1 MKILGI
7 NISHHSSS
15 CLLEDGNIL
24 YFLEEERISRIK
36 EHCYLW
42 NGETAFFINKLKSYT
57 SHVDYIIFSSFGREI
72 GDDTGKY
79 SNYDKDPDKYL
90 VEKLLTQIKESG
102 ITVGEVVFN
111 KHEHHL
117 YHASNAFYGSGFD
130 DAVCL
135 VLDGGGALYDDGDK
149 SVERL
154 TGKENPL
161 FREIESYYHFSY
173 TQEPKVLHKHYSYED
188 DFEKS
193 FVYKHNSN
201 VFSSTRSNGGLFNI
215 LGSILGFHSGVDAG
229 KVMGLSS
236 YAKKEDGDSE
246 RWYENIDWFVEKEGE
261 WITSEKVRI
270 KDFDD
275 NCKFNRFKFE
285 EEDLRLK
292 SKLAKKLQDETLK
305 HTNRLIKKAF
315 ELSDSK
321 NIVLSGG
328 YSLNCVNN
336 FKYLD
341 SLPSDV
347 NIFIDPISNDAGT
360 AMGAAKY
367 LWYKLS
373 GSTNKNPLRNLFLG

>member
-36 EHCYLW
+36 EHCYLF

-57 SHVDYIIFSSFGREI
+57 NHVDYVILSSFGREV
-72 GDDTGKY
+72 GGGSEKY
-79 SNYDKDPDKYL
+79 DQYDQDPDKYL
-90 VEKLLTQIKESG
+90 VDKITTQIKDSG
-102 ITVGEVVFN
+102 ITIGEVVFH

-135 VLDGGGALYDDGDK
+135 VMDGGGALYNDENDK
-149 SVERL
+149 ISSLIER
-154 TGKENPL
+154 KNPK
-161 FREIESYYHFSY
+161 FREIETYYEFSY
-173 TQEPKVLHKHYSYED
+173 DQPPKILHKHYSLED
-188 DFEKS
+188 DYDNP
-193 FVYKHNSN
+193 FVYKDGNN
-201 VFSSTRSNGGLFNI
+201 VFSTTRSNGGLFNI
-215 LGSILGFHSGVDAG
+215 LGSILGFESGKDAG

-236 YAKKEDGDSE
+236 YAIKEPADSG
-246 RWYENIDWFVEKEGE
+246 RWYEHVNWFIEKDGE
-261 WITSEKVRI
+261 WITSPEVKMSNFEK
-270 KDFDD
+270 F
-275 NCKFNRFKFE
+275 CKFKRFKFDE
-285 EEDLRLK
+285 ENLK
-292 SKLAKKLQDETLK
+292 LKAKLAKKLQDETLK
-305 HTNRLIKKAF
+305 HTNKLIEKA
-315 ELSDSK
+315 LSLTNSK

-347 NIFIDPISNDAGT
+347 NFFIDPISNDAGT

-373 GSTNKNPLRNLFLG
+373 GSKEKRPLDNLFLG